1 MKGEIEMTKKE
12 IIDKINGLS
21 YVQVIRLWNEYIEDE
36 NLPDKKVYLNTLDF
50 LDDMFACPSDAVLAV
65 INGEYDES
73 DVYVAFD
80 ADSNLVTFM
89 FWDDDESPIDADAL
103 ASWLLDNELVAME
116 YGIEDEVLYR

>member
-1 MKGEIEMTKKE
+1 MTA
-12 IIDKINGLS
+12 DKIMEAINGMDN
-21 YVQVIRLWNEYIEDE
+21 VEVINLWNECIGHTNRPDDE
-36 NLPDKKVYLNTLDF
+36 VYENGSDF
-50 LDDMFACPSDAVLAV
+50 FNAYFNSPSDAVLAV

-116 YGIEDEVLYR
+116 YGIEDEVLY

>member
-103 ASWLLDNELVAME
+103 ASWLLDNPMVAME
-116 YGIEDEVLYR
+116 YGIEDEVLY

>member
-1 MKGEIEMTKKE
+1 MTKKE

-65 INGEYDES
+65 IDGEYDES
-73 DVYVAFD
+73 DVFVTFD
-80 ADSNLVTFM
+80 SDSHLVTFM
-89 FWDDDESPIDADAL
+89 FWDDDKSPIDADAL
-103 ASWLLDNELVAME
+103 ADWLLDNEVVAME
-116 YGIEDEVLYR
+116 YGIENEVLY